1 LTGWSRKGLN
11 AKGWVTLEI
20 WVLGF
25 IRLAPNSSAF
35 IKRRTV
41 WQRSRPKSGPKLNAL
56 VGEPDQQRSKITLK
70 TNRLQRVVSNFGSKF
85 QIATGSC
92 GAINPNP

>member
-1 LTGWSRKGLN
+1 MGIGFYPLLS
-11 AKGWVTLEI
+11 A
-20 WVLGF
+20 F

-56 VGEPDQQRSKITLK
+56 VGEPDQQRGKITLM